1 MGFLIIFLFFHTSN
15 MHYNKQMVVILHNIR
30 STHNVG
36 SIFRTADA
44 GGVEKLYLSGI
55 TPIPLDR
62 FGKVRPDVA
71 KVALGAECFVP
82 WEHVSST
89 VRMVKKLKKEGY
101 IIVSLE
107 QSKKSVL
114 YNKIK
119 FSKNKKIALVV
130 GNEVKGLPQNIL
142 ELSDVVM
149 EIPMRGNMV
158 RQARHP
164 RNIQEGKESLNVS
177 VAFGIAVYALNNN

>member
-1 MGFLIIFLFFHTSN
+1 MFVHFFVFRERKRD
-15 MHYNKQMVVILHNIR
+15 YNKLMVVILHNIR

-36 SIFRTADA
+36 SMFRTADA
-44 GGVEKLYLSGI
+44 AGIEKLYLSGI

-71 KVALGAECFVP
+71 KVALGAELSVL
-82 WEHVSST
+82 WEHTSSS
-89 VRMVKKLKKEGY
+89 VRTIKKLKKNGH

-107 QSKKSVL
+107 QSKNSVL

-130 GNEVKGLPQNIL
+130 GNEVKGLPKNIL
-142 ELSDVVM
+142 EVSDVIM
-149 EIPMRGNMV
+149 EIPMKGN
-158 RQARHP
+158 
-164 RNIQEGKESLNVS
+164 KESLNVS
-177 VAFGIAVYALNNN
+177 VAFGIAVYALTKN

>member
-1 MGFLIIFLFFHTSN
+1 
-15 MHYNKQMVVILHNIR
+15 MHYNEPMVVILHNIR

-36 SIFRTADA
+36 SMFRTADA
-44 GGVEKLYLSGI
+44 AGVDKLYLSGI

-71 KVALGAECFVP
+71 KVALGAELSIP
-82 WEHVSST
+82 WEYVSST
-89 VRMVKKLKKEGY
+89 VRIIKKLKKNGY
-101 IIVSLE
+101 VIVSLE
-107 QSKKSVL
+107 QSKNSVV

-130 GNEVKGLPQNIL
+130 GNEVKGLSQNIL

-149 EIPMRGNMV
+149 EIPMKGN
-158 RQARHP
+158 
-164 RNIQEGKESLNVS
+164 KESLNVS
-177 VAFGIAVYALNNN
+177 VAFGIAVYALTKD